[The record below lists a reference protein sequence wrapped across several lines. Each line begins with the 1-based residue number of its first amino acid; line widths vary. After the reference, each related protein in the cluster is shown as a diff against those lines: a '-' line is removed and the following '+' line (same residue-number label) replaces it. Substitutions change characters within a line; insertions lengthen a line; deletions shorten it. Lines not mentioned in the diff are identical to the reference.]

1 MAQDEGRFGRVSVPK
16 KSWAPKGIRPKIYKQ
31 IVRQS
36 FYAYSAVCPSLGKIT
51 SLILPYANTEMM
63 NIFLKELSSQYRNY
77 EVIMQIDQAGWHK
90 SKALNVP
97 ENIHLIEQPAY
108 SPELNPVEHVW
119 DEVREKYLFNVT
131 FDDIE
136 EVVDKVCIGLNE
148 LSNESAKIKS
158 MTNFPHLRI
167 VF

>member
-63 NIFLKELSSQYRNY
+63 NIFLKELSFQYQNY

-97 ENIHLIEQPAY
+97 GNIHLIEQPAY
-108 SPELNPVEHVW
+108 SPELNPVEHIW
-119 DEVREKYLFNVT
+119 DEVREKYLFNET
-131 FDDIE
+131 FDDME
-136 EVVDKVCIGLNE
+136 EVVDKVCTGLNE
-148 LSNESAKIKS
+148 LSNESAKITS